1 MLRGVFSGKF
11 PLKSKR
17 WFSFPHGRHI
27 ITKET
32 ERAPHFP
39 PHTGN
44 SLPIGLSSP
53 KAMWQWPCSQ
63 NKCVRLKTEETLTL
77 LLDYSESLPEP
88 WHRRGVDKPSGET
101 VSRGRRRSRTSRLLT
116 HWETRRE
123 AAGTSHIST
132 TSPQGTIPHSEP
144 QFWEPAAWQA
154 TPKEGVW
161 TWISDRTSFSLVWGF
176 CCYFS
181 FAMCKVSFL
190 FTMMNPNLVM
200 CLAHASVW

>member
-1 MLRGVFSGKF
+1 MLRGVFSYDKF
-11 PLKSKR
+11 PLRSKHC
-17 WFSFPHGRHI
+17 FSFTHRRHI

-44 SLPIGLSSP
+44 ALPLGHVTM
-53 KAMWQWPCSQ
+53 AMLTKQICAPQ
-63 NKCVRLKTEETLTL
+63 DGGTLTL
-77 LLDYSESLPEP
+77 LLDYSGSLLEP
-88 WHRRGVDKPSGET
+88 CHRRRIDKPSRET
-101 VSRGRRRSRTSRLLT
+101 VSRGQRRSRPARFLT
-116 HWETRRE
+116 HWKTWQKAMR
-123 AAGTSHIST
+123 TSHIST

-161 TWISDRTSFSLVWGF
+161 TWISDRTAFSLLWEF

-181 FAMCKVSFL
+181 FAMCKVSFQ
-190 FTMMNPNLVM
+190 FTMKTPNTVM